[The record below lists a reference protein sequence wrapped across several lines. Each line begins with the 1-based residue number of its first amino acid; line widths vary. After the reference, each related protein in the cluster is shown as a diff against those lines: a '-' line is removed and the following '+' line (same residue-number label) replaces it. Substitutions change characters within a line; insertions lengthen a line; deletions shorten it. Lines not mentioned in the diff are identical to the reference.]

1 MLAKKWQLKENMI
14 FRKGEISNLQSE
26 RKSTEKEHNSLS
38 STGEVHVF
46 SVTVFWC
53 FPSFALLAPK
63 LFAV

>member
-38 STGEVHVF
+38 STGEVHV
-46 SVTVFWC
+46 
-53 FPSFALLAPK
+53 L
-63 LFAV
+63 

>member
-38 STGEVHVF
+38 STGSRVVVSEIKCN
-46 SVTVFWC
+46 W
-53 FPSFALLAPK
+53 
-63 LFAV
+63 